1 MNLHN
6 VWLTSNAATP
16 ICGRP
21 EVDVERMYR
30 FVKMHNPEF
39 PREIAEAYYNVGL
52 HYGTS
57 GKVLKTLLKRTQRI
71 DINIICR
78 LIKKQYIALLF
89 QSHGEMQRS

>member
-1 MNLHN
+1 MRNVLCLVLLCF

-39 PREIAEAYYNVGL
+39 PREIAEAYYKEIPEHITEGVI
-52 HYGTS
+52 
-57 GKVLKTLLKRTQRI
+57 KRLPDEFI
-71 DINIICR
+71 DI
-78 LIKKQYIALLF
+78 
-89 QSHGEMQRS
+89 MQRFYGKFIEK